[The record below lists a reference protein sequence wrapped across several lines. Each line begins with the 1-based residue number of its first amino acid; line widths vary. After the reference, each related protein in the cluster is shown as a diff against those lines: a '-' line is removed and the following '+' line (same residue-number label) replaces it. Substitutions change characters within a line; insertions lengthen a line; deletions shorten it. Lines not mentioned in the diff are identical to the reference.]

1 MAQRDGEVGPAKP
14 KLTPGDL
21 KEISILAVDHG
32 ERRIGLAVKPEGSE
46 AVLPLAVIE
55 GQPEEAAMGAIR
67 RIIEERG
74 VGIVVVG
81 LPIHPDGSQAQRVKR
96 FTRRL
101 RKGVR
106 GVRWRFTD
114 ESLTTAAAED
124 LRAAVDGKKKKPIDD
139 EAAALILE
147 TFLKSLQE

>member
-1 MAQRDGEVGPAKP
+1 MAQRDGEVGPAEP
-14 KLTPGDL
+14 KLTPEFL

-32 ERRIGLAVKPEGSE
+32 ERRIGLAIKPEGSQ
-46 AVLPLAVIE
+46 AVLPLSVIE
-55 GQPEEAAMGAIR
+55 GRPEDAAMEAIR

-81 LPIHPDGSQAQRVKR
+81 LPVHPDGSQAQRVKR

-114 ESLTTAAAED
+114 ESLTTVAAED
-124 LRAAVDGKKKKPIDD
+124 LGAAVGGKKKKPTDD
-139 EAAALILE
+139 AAAALILE
-147 TFLKSLQE
+147 TFLKSSQE